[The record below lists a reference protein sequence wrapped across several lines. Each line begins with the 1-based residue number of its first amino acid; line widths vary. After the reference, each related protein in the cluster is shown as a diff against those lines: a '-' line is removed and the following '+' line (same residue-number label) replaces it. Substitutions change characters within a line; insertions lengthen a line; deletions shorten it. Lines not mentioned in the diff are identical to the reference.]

1 MANKIF
7 KTLDEQIDI
16 LKSRGL
22 VVNDYDKAKKIL
34 FKENYFFL
42 NGYRHFF
49 TANYK
54 DENFIPG
61 TTFEEL
67 YSMFTF
73 DRKIRNIFFKN
84 IDRYKYDDLVQKS
97 IKETNIE
104 KIIKINQRIKG
115 KIKRILG

>member
-16 LKSRGL
+16 LKARGL
-22 VVNDYDKAKKIL
+22 IVNDYDKAKKIL

-84 IDRYKYDDLVQKS
+84 IK
-97 IKETNIE
+97 KE
-104 KIIKINQRIKG
+104 
-115 KIKRILG
+115 